1 MKSCSNSPSRESP
14 VRMVPEKRNYF
25 YLVIAYTATGLGII
39 GAFLPLL
46 PTTPFL
52 LLAAWAAAKGSPSLH
67 RWLYA
72 HPTFGGALI
81 AWEQKRAVSRRA
93 KWIACV
99 FLCISWTVMLVQTS
113 GWVIPTV
120 TGVLF
125 IAGTAVLVTRP
136 EP

>member
-1 MKSCSNSPSRESP
+1 VTRKSSVRPEEP
-14 VRMVPEKRNYF
+14 VPRPVPERRNYA
-25 YLVIAYTATGLGII
+25 YLVIAYAATGLGIV

-67 RWLYA
+67 RWLYE

-93 KWIACV
+93 KWVACV

-113 GWVIPTV
+113 GWLVPTV
-120 TGVLF
+120 TGLLF
-125 IAGTAVLVTRP
+125 VAGAAVLITRP